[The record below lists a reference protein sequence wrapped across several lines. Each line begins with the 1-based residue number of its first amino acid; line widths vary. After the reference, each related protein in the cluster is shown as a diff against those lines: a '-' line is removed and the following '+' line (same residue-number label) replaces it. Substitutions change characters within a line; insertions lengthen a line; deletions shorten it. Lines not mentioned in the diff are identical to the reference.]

1 MTLAADDP
9 AVYRRIARSF
19 EQQIRAGTLPPG
31 SPIPSERAL
40 ASEYGIS
47 RMTARR
53 AIDVLAQ
60 RGLVERRGRAGTFVA
75 RPKLIWDFTS
85 VAGLHEQLSR
95 QGVVPSSDVLRAET
109 VPAGELDP
117 DVGRMLELEPDQP
130 VHVVCRRRLGD
141 GEPLA
146 LEESYFPARR
156 FPDLLQQDLGA
167 SIYGILATCYS
178 VHPVRAHQEI
188 EPTLLPASAAAALGT
203 GPDIPVLR
211 VTRTAWD
218 AFGQPIEFARDI
230 YRGDRLRFVAETGAP
245 TSGSNEAMTRL
256 THRIHERGPTG

>member
-1 MTLAADDP
+1 M
-9 AVYRRIARSF
+9 
-19 EQQIRAGTLPPG
+19 
-31 SPIPSERAL
+31 
-40 ASEYGIS
+40 
-47 RMTARR
+47 
-53 AIDVLAQ
+53 
-60 RGLVERRGRAGTFVA
+60 
-75 RPKLIWDFTS
+75 
-85 VAGLHEQLSR
+85 
-95 QGVVPSSDVLRAET
+95 PSSDVLRAET

-188 EPTLLPASAAAALGT
+188 EPTLLPASAAAALGSLSASIGDDT
-203 GPDIPVLR
+203 ERLDHAKALTVISTLTAPGAGAGLERLERSTPRGASKTVLLDLAASDAWREWHGGGLAALADHGEGAMATLQADGVDVGADRFGDSQPVQR
-211 VTRTAWD
+211 QQR
-218 AFGQPIEFARDI
+218 
-230 YRGDRLRFVAETGAP
+230 
-245 TSGSNEAMTRL
+245 
-256 THRIHERGPTG
+256 HEGVISRR